1 MQANGPSGRRFPP
14 PGAFFAR
21 EPRGRASV
29 SPGMRHLFLLASV
42 CACSSP
48 PPAQE
53 PGLAADLEQIR
64 AARGVPALAA
74 AVASRDGVIAIAAA
88 GTRHRDTT
96 VAVEADDRWHLGSD
110 TKAMTA
116 TLVAMAVQDGRLR
129 WDTTLAQALPAVADM
144 HAAYRDVPLDA
155 LLAHRAGA
163 WTDLTPHAA
172 ELAGIPDDAPLTTQR
187 AMFAAIMLRAAPET
201 TPGTAFGY
209 SNAGY
214 IVAGAILEA
223 TYGAP
228 WEELMR
234 ERLFAP
240 LGMTSCGFGPPG
252 TAAALDE
259 PWGHQGDA
267 MLPMAPGAPG
277 SDNPPA
283 LGPAGTVHCALADWA
298 TFGALQLGTH
308 PELLTAASLARL
320 HTSLGDD
327 YALGWIA
334 GTHPELGRFLAHDGS
349 NTLWYARIIVAL
361 EAGRVLLIATNA
373 GSAAASGAVDDATE
387 LLIEAHLR

>member
-1 MQANGPSGRRFPP
+1 
-14 PGAFFAR
+14 
-21 EPRGRASV
+21 
-29 SPGMRHLFLLASV
+29 MRSAVLPILA
-42 CACSSP
+42 CACSNP
-48 PPAQE
+48 PVQAPDA
-53 PGLAADLEQIR
+53 PPTGLAADLAEIR

-74 AVASRDGVIAIAAA
+74 AVASREGVLELAAV

-96 VAVEADDRWHLGSD
+96 VAVETDDRWHLGSD

-116 TLVAMAVQDGRLR
+116 TLIAMAVQDGRLR
-129 WDTTLAQALPAVADM
+129 WDTTLAQALPAIADM
-144 HAAYRDVPLDA
+144 HADYRDVPLDV
-155 LLAHRAGA
+155 LLAHRAGT

-172 ELAGIPDDAPLTTQR
+172 EIAGIPDDAPLAIQR
-187 AMFAAIMLRAAPET
+187 AMFAAIMLRAAPEAA
-201 TPGTAFGY
+201 PGTRFGY

-223 TYGAP
+223 TYGVP
-228 WEELMR
+228 WEQLLT

-252 TAAALDE
+252 RAELVDE
-259 PWGHQGDA
+259 PWGHLGEA
-267 MLPMAPGAPG
+267 MVPMAPGAPG

-308 PELLTAASLARL
+308 PELVSEASLARL

-334 GTHPELGRFLAHDGS
+334 ATHPEHGRFIAHDGS
-349 NTLWYARIIVAL
+349 NTLWYARIVVAF
-361 EAGRVLLIATNA
+361 EAGRVLLVTTNA
-373 GSAAASGAVDDATE
+373 GSTAAVSAVDDVTAS
-387 LLIEAHLR
+387 LLDDLP